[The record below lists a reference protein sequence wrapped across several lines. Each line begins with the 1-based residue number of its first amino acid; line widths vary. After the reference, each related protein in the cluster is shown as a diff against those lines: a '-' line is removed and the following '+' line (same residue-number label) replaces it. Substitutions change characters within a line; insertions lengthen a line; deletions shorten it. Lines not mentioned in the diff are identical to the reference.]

1 MFPVSFSWKIWRS
14 STPIATAEEILSY
27 LHEAAEEQGLKEKMR
42 FKTDIS
48 VAEWTS
54 SDNRWHLTTT
64 TGEAVSTVWGRGDDN
79 DILGER

>member
-64 TGEAVSTVWGRGDDN
+64 TGEAVSAVWGV
-79 DILGER
+79 IMMS